1 MIVEE
6 CGTNFGA
13 GYPSGHTTYRVF
25 ARLQDPGD
33 FLSAVYGIGASNF
46 DTDHTLTIAQS
57 PNEQYATT
65 LWNSPFGGL
74 TGADINTAFCGIFP
88 EVCFDS
94 FLTIGRGNS
103 ASPGGSIN
111 ILTTPTGLFNQT
123 FGNAFPVGSPT
134 AVNDGAWFALSGDI
148 NGYPT
153 LPDNRVLIL
162 QMTVPTGTL
171 SYALNIQVINGGN
184 GSDPLCYAHTM
195 EGPLGEIDGELAED
209 FTCFGLVLPPPPTCS
224 PCDDPLACNYNPLS
238 VGSSGCVYDA
248 ACYDL
253 YGCSVEEAC
262 NYSELAIFNNF
273 TCYYSCFGCVDEAA
287 CNYSA
292 LSTIDDGSC
301 LYGGACFG
309 CIDEEAG
316 N

>member
-1 MIVEE
+1 MLAGLSQTQAQLVDVIVEE
-6 CGTNFGA
+6 CGTNFGT

-248 ACYDL
+248 
-253 YGCSVEEAC
+253 E
-262 NYSELAIFNNF
+262 
-273 TCYYSCFGCVDEAA
+273 